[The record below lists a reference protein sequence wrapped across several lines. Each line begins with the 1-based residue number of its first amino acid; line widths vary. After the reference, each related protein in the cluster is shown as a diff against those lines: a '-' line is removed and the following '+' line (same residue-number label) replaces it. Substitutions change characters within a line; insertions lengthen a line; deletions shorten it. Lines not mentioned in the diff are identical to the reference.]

1 VTDLDPVTED
11 ISEVDNKKII
21 PRSVKAARALFFLI
35 AAIWIL
41 FGIVSLIAD
50 SIDSA
55 VTIAILMFINAAVM
69 IFIGWGLGKQTKQF
83 YYLGLVV
90 LAANIFLT
98 ITDEFGWFDLL
109 VLTIYVLLFVL
120 LLASY
125 TRYRPPEEHEDLD
138 R

>member
-1 VTDLDPVTED
+1 MTDLEPVTQNIARIQD
-11 ISEVDNKKII
+11 KKIV
-21 PRSVKAARALFFLI
+21 PRSVMAARMLFFLI

-41 FGIVSLIAD
+41 FGIASLIAD
-50 SIDSA
+50 SVDSA
-55 VTIAILMFINAAVM
+55 LTIAILMFINSAVM

-83 YYLGLVV
+83 YYLGLVI

-125 TRYRPPEEHEDLD
+125 THYRPAEENEDLD
-138 R
+138 

>member
-1 VTDLDPVTED
+1 VTDLEPVTQNIARIQD
-11 ISEVDNKKII
+11 KKIV
-21 PRSVKAARALFFLI
+21 PRSVMAARMLFFLI

-41 FGIVSLIAD
+41 FGIASLIAD
-50 SIDSA
+50 SVDSA
-55 VTIAILMFINAAVM
+55 LTIAILMFINSAVM

-83 YYLGLVV
+83 YYLGLVI

-125 TRYRPPEEHEDLD
+125 THYRPVEENEDLD
-138 R
+138 

>member
-1 VTDLDPVTED
+1 VTDLEPVTQD
-11 ISEVDNKKII
+11 ILAIQDKKIV
-21 PRSVKAARALFFLI
+21 PRSVMAARMLFFLI

-50 SIDSA
+50 SVDSA
-55 VTIAILMFINAAVM
+55 LTIAILMFINSAVM

-83 YYLGLVV
+83 YYLGLVI

-125 TRYRPPEEHEDLD
+125 THYRPPQEHADLD
-138 R
+138 